1 MLFLSHMLAE
11 REGVGALAGIQ
22 RLGSSLSTAKVG
34 GLKNHARTEKKELV
48 PCPSVHAL
56 VK

>member
-11 REGVGALAGIQ
+11 SEGWGALAGIQ

-34 GLKNHARTEKKELV
+34 GLKNHARTEKKN
-48 PCPSVHAL
+48 SFHAL
-56 VK
+56 QFMPW

>member
-11 REGVGALAGIQ
+11 RVGGAPAGVQ

-34 GLKNHARTEKKELV
+34 GLKNHARTEKKN
-48 PCPSVHAL
+48 SFHAL
-56 VK
+56 QFMPW